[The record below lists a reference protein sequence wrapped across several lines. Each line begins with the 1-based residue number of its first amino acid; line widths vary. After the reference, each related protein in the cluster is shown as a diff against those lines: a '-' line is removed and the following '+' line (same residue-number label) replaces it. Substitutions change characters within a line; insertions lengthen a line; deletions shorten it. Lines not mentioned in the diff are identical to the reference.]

1 MKAVKDIAL
10 EAFQR
15 VMERAAEALRR
26 QQQKP
31 RYVVL
36 DSRLVAHR
44 ARLKRDGK
52 ILTVEMPVK
61 LLRVV
66 DRQINDRLHR
76 DRTRLPYSRA
86 RECARRRLQ
95 IARGI
100 LKISA

>member
-1 MKAVKDIAL
+1 MKAAKDIAL

-44 ARLKRDGK
+44 GA
-52 ILTVEMPVK
+52 P
-61 LLRVV
+61 
-66 DRQINDRLHR
+66 Q
-76 DRTRLPYSRA
+76 A
-86 RECARRRLQ
+86 
-95 IARGI
+95 
-100 LKISA
+100 